1 MKRKLLI
8 FVFCILAIAIV
19 GFAAI
24 VIFAGSIVN
33 KFKPEIQRIASD
45 STGMK
50 IEIGDIGVSIIPA
63 TEVTIRDLTVG
74 GKKDLSLDGVALKVD
89 LLSLLSG
96 SLNISEISIVAPK
109 VKIIQQESGIIIQGL
124 PTPTASNNES
134 AKEKVAAEKAAPAPA
149 TQVSSPIK
157 IDLKRIQVRDGLIEV
172 TSPKLSKP
180 LQVADLNFSSAVQ
193 LQGSQADIPEISLS
207 TVINEKIKV
216 LVDGTSAKVDL
227 ASQAITIPQLSCTI
241 NEIKF
246 LLGVN
251 NLGATGGDI
260 SVKEG
265 SKIDLAVIK
274 PLLDTIGLS
283 LPVPPVSGE
292 VLPNI
297 AIKAAIT
304 PKLSLNGK
312 GVVLLKDIALTQPPI
327 ALSKL
332 TGGINLGLNGDLV
345 DVDATDLKG
354 IVGDQ
359 PFGLALSSQVNLLQM
374 EINRSDVKLS
384 GFGGLIDLNTKGS
397 ITGLNP
403 INNIHRINSLSIGS
417 LVKAVPV
424 SPVPVSGEV
433 KSIEGN
439 IGLSLGANMMSS
451 LSGGTTASLQN
462 IEIEGVNHVAN
473 IIGSLKM
480 IPLLGAAI
488 LNDLPPSVRS
498 VMNASGTKLNSVY
511 TKLGYSG
518 ATIRI
523 SDLIADAGV
532 LTVMGDGT
540 ASTSGSLDMRAKV
553 ALGSDLSYY
562 LISKAKEMQSLS
574 DNTGRI
580 VLPFIISKSANGIV
594 FAPDVEEITK
604 LAAKAFVREGAKKLL
619 QDALSGKKGLFGF

>member
-50 IEIGDIGVSIIPA
+50 IEIGDIGVSIIPV
-63 TEVTIRDLTVG
+63 TEVTITDLTVG

-274 PLLDTIGLS
+274 PLLDTIGLN

-451 LSGGTTASLQN
+451 LSGGTIASLLN
-462 IEIEGVNHVAN
+462 IEIEGVNHVAS

-480 IPLLGAAI
+480 IPLLGTAI

-498 VMNASGTKLNSVY
+498 VMNATGTKLNSVY

-523 SDLIADAGV
+523 SDLVADAGV